1 MNGSQWS
8 ERGLHITVPSR
19 SRLLN
24 ISLTNFPSCFAHIS
38 HSFRTMTSA
47 RFEEKTSGNHEKLIG
62 FLSTIWRPVIPTSP
76 RERHA
81 ILKTFR
87 TSSFSLLFF
96 SCSVRFT
103 LLLKMRRSSDR
114 SRKRKKTGTTL
125 IGGERYS
132 IRSEW
137 TNPFG
142 KQNYWC
148 SWRISLVSSQ
158 VAWSAVVVNFF
169 NFLSLYAVS
178 EWKNDCPFGCQRVA
192 VKSADSR
199 WRSFPNV
206 GGGVWR

>member
-24 ISLTNFPSCFAHIS
+24 ISLTNFPSCFALIS
-38 HSFRTMTSA
+38 HSFRTKTSA

-62 FLSTIWRPVIPTSP
+62 FLSTFWRPVIPTSP

-114 SRKRKKTGTTL
+114 SRKRRSVTMTVTTK
-125 IGGERYS
+125 EREKERKRYQGQS
-132 IRSEW
+132 YARLVCYP
-137 TNPFG
+137 TQG
-142 KQNYWC
+142 KG
-148 SWRISLVSSQ
+148 I
-158 VAWSAVVVNFF
+158 
-169 NFLSLYAVS
+169 
-178 EWKNDCPFGCQRVA
+178 
-192 VKSADSR
+192 
-199 WRSFPNV
+199 
-206 GGGVWR
+206 